1 MPSRSNHINMCCGL
15 LKYPEGEGGEKK
27 KHFGNEGIM
36 VVIKENL
43 GK

>member
-1 MPSRSNHINMCCGL
+1 MCCGL
-15 LKYPEGEGGEKK
+15 LKQPVGEGGEK